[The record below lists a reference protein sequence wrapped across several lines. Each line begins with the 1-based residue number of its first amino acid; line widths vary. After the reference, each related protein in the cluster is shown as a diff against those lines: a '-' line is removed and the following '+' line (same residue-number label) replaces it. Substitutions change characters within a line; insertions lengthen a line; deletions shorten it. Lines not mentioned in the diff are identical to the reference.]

1 MSLLELIERADE
13 RALAASAVACL
24 DRCLPL
30 LAGPDGPE
38 PLRPL
43 WASCEDGREWAI
55 RLAAVRTAMDDEAV
69 SDGPAARVR
78 AMLGAAPSDFDP
90 APLREWADAC
100 SLVALEIHGRF
111 DAPDGEAPRGRGR
124 PAEGGARRRG
134 GRRGAAGGR
143 GTGAAGPD
151 PGDPRGDRR
160 HGGQRGRGAQGPGP
174 VRRGAPGAARGD
186 VTPGPHP
193 GVTAEAAFSAFRGGR
208 APERRRREGRPGSAD
223 RGVPIVGTA
232 SPLNS
237 SECCAWL
244 FSQGRSGARCPSGSP
259 RIQGNSGGKSW
270 GVRFSSPGEI
280 GE

>member
-1 MSLLELIERADE
+1 MSLLELIGRADE

-55 RLAAVRTAMDDEAV
+55 RLAAVRTAMDDGAV

-111 DAPDGEAPRGRGR
+111 DAPDGEVPQD
-124 PAEGGARRRG
+124 
-134 GRRGAAGGR
+134 AA
-143 GTGAAGPD
+143 ALLK
-151 PGDPRGDRR
+151 
-160 HGGQRGRGAQGPGP
+160 
-174 VRRGAPGAARGD
+174 AARGGEAD
-186 VTPGPHP
+186 GVGPLVAGELERQVRILEILAETAGTAGSAA
-193 GVTAEAAFSAFRGGR
+193 GVRKALDLSV
-208 APERRRREGRPGSAD
+208 EGRRVLRAVMSRRARI
-223 RGVPIVGTA
+223 RG
-232 SPLNS
+232 
-237 SECCAWL
+237 
-244 FSQGRSGARCPSGSP
+244 
-259 RIQGNSGGKSW
+259 
-270 GVRFSSPGEI
+270 
-280 GE
+280 

>member
-1 MSLLELIERADE
+1 MSLLELIGRADE

-90 APLREWADAC
+90 VPLREWADAC

-111 DAPDGEAPRGRGR
+111 DAPDGEAPQD
-124 PAEGGARRRG
+124 
-134 GRRGAAGGR
+134 AAVLLR
-143 GTGAAGPD
+143 
-151 PGDPRGDRR
+151 
-160 HGGQRGRGAQGPGP
+160 
-174 VRRGAPGAARGD
+174 AARGGEAD
-186 VTPGPHP
+186 GVGPLVAGELERQVRILEILAETAGTAGSGA
-193 GVTAEAAFSAFRGGR
+193 GVRKALDLSV
-208 APERRRREGRPGSAD
+208 EGRRVLRAVMSRRARI
-223 RGVPIVGTA
+223 RG
-232 SPLNS
+232 
-237 SECCAWL
+237 
-244 FSQGRSGARCPSGSP
+244 
-259 RIQGNSGGKSW
+259 
-270 GVRFSSPGEI
+270 
-280 GE
+280 

>member
-90 APLREWADAC
+90 VPLREWADAC

-111 DAPDGEAPRGRGR
+111 DAPDGEAPQD
-124 PAEGGARRRG
+124 
-134 GRRGAAGGR
+134 AAALLR
-143 GTGAAGPD
+143 
-151 PGDPRGDRR
+151 
-160 HGGQRGRGAQGPGP
+160 
-174 VRRGAPGAARGD
+174 AARGGEAD
-186 VTPGPHP
+186 GVGPLVAGELERQVRILEILAETAGTAGSGA
-193 GVTAEAAFSAFRGGR
+193 GVRKALDLSV
-208 APERRRREGRPGSAD
+208 EGRRVLRAVMSRRARI
-223 RGVPIVGTA
+223 RG
-232 SPLNS
+232 
-237 SECCAWL
+237 
-244 FSQGRSGARCPSGSP
+244 
-259 RIQGNSGGKSW
+259 
-270 GVRFSSPGEI
+270 
-280 GE
+280 

>member
-111 DAPDGEAPRGRGR
+111 DAPDGEAPQD
-124 PAEGGARRRG
+124 
-134 GRRGAAGGR
+134 AA
-143 GTGAAGPD
+143 D
-151 PGDPRGDRR
+151 LLK
-160 HGGQRGRGAQGPGP
+160 
-174 VRRGAPGAARGD
+174 AARGGGAD
-186 VTPGPHP
+186 GVGPLVAGELERQVRILEILAETAGTAGSGA
-193 GVTAEAAFSAFRGGR
+193 GVRKALDLSV
-208 APERRRREGRPGSAD
+208 EGRRVLRAVMSRRARI
-223 RGVPIVGTA
+223 RG
-232 SPLNS
+232 
-237 SECCAWL
+237 
-244 FSQGRSGARCPSGSP
+244 
-259 RIQGNSGGKSW
+259 
-270 GVRFSSPGEI
+270 
-280 GE
+280 

>member
-78 AMLGAAPSDFDP
+78 AMLGAAPSDFAP

-111 DAPDGEAPRGRGR
+111 DAPDGEVPQD
-124 PAEGGARRRG
+124 
-134 GRRGAAGGR
+134 AA
-143 GTGAAGPD
+143 TLLK
-151 PGDPRGDRR
+151 
-160 HGGQRGRGAQGPGP
+160 
-174 VRRGAPGAARGD
+174 AARGGEAD
-186 VTPGPHP
+186 GVGPLVAGELERQVRILEILAETAGTTGSGA
-193 GVTAEAAFSAFRGGR
+193 GVRKALDLSV
-208 APERRRREGRPGSAD
+208 EGRRVLRAVMSRRARI
-223 RGVPIVGTA
+223 RG
-232 SPLNS
+232 
-237 SECCAWL
+237 
-244 FSQGRSGARCPSGSP
+244 
-259 RIQGNSGGKSW
+259 
-270 GVRFSSPGEI
+270 
-280 GE
+280 

>member
-111 DAPDGEAPRGRGR
+111 DAPDGQVPQD
-124 PAEGGARRRG
+124 
-134 GRRGAAGGR
+134 AA
-143 GTGAAGPD
+143 TLLK
-151 PGDPRGDRR
+151 
-160 HGGQRGRGAQGPGP
+160 
-174 VRRGAPGAARGD
+174 AARGGEAD
-186 VTPGPHP
+186 GVGPLVAGELERQVRILEILAETAGTTGSGA
-193 GVTAEAAFSAFRGGR
+193 GVRKALDLSI
-208 APERRRREGRPGSAD
+208 EGRRVLRAVMSRRA
-223 RGVPIVGTA
+223 
-232 SPLNS
+232 
-237 SECCAWL
+237 
-244 FSQGRSGARCPSGSP
+244 
-259 RIQGNSGGKSW
+259 RIQG
-270 GVRFSSPGEI
+270 
-280 GE
+280 

>member
-111 DAPDGEAPRGRGR
+111 DAPDGEVPQD
-124 PAEGGARRRG
+124 
-134 GRRGAAGGR
+134 AA
-143 GTGAAGPD
+143 D
-151 PGDPRGDRR
+151 LLK
-160 HGGQRGRGAQGPGP
+160 
-174 VRRGAPGAARGD
+174 AARGGGAD
-186 VTPGPHP
+186 GVGPLVAGELERQVRILEILAETAGTAGSGA
-193 GVTAEAAFSAFRGGR
+193 GVRKALDLSV
-208 APERRRREGRPGSAD
+208 EGRRVLRAVMSRRARI
-223 RGVPIVGTA
+223 RG
-232 SPLNS
+232 
-237 SECCAWL
+237 
-244 FSQGRSGARCPSGSP
+244 
-259 RIQGNSGGKSW
+259 
-270 GVRFSSPGEI
+270 
-280 GE
+280 

>member
-111 DAPDGEAPRGRGR
+111 DAPDGEVPQD
-124 PAEGGARRRG
+124 
-134 GRRGAAGGR
+134 AA
-143 GTGAAGPD
+143 TLLK
-151 PGDPRGDRR
+151 
-160 HGGQRGRGAQGPGP
+160 
-174 VRRGAPGAARGD
+174 AARGGEAD
-186 VTPGPHP
+186 GVGPLVAGELERQVRILEILAETAGTTGSGA
-193 GVTAEAAFSAFRGGR
+193 GVRKALDLSI
-208 APERRRREGRPGSAD
+208 EGRRVLRAVMSRRARI
-223 RGVPIVGTA
+223 RG
-232 SPLNS
+232 
-237 SECCAWL
+237 
-244 FSQGRSGARCPSGSP
+244 
-259 RIQGNSGGKSW
+259 
-270 GVRFSSPGEI
+270 
-280 GE
+280 